1 MKKALADLEAQQK
14 AYEDQCSDLA
24 DKAANGKSLVLRSKS
39 ANELAQLKNEG
50 FFFFIFHF

>member
-50 FFFFIFHF
+50 FFFFHF